1 MKKNLS
7 KAELD
12 AAEAAFAK
20 QAYKDRAK
28 IEKQLSQVMATMR
41 AESSQVTIRMK
52 NSEIQLAKQQASAK
66 GLPYQTYIK
75 MLLHQALRGT
85 TETGAAGASGD

>member
-1 MKKNLS
+1 MKKNLT

-20 QAYKDRAK
+20 QIYKDRANV
-28 IEKQLSQVMATMR
+28 EKRMSKVMAAMR
-41 AESSQVTIRMK
+41 TESSQVTIRMK
-52 NSEIQLAKQQASAK
+52 NSEIQLAKKQAADK

-75 MLLHQALRGT
+75 MLLHQALRG
-85 TETGAAGASGD
+85 